1 MARNQYSFA
10 KRQREIEKKKKKEEK
25 RERKLGKKDS
35 SPDESPDAPAVE
47 GSAEPDT
54 EGQA

>member
-47 GSAEPDT
+47 GSGEPDT
-54 EGQA
+54 EEQA